1 MLDETK
7 ALEVLRSVINLLN
20 ESEKNNCILID
31 DLKELENKQ
40 MDISHQIELENGKT
54 DARKLELFNRM
65 EDLRKQRR
73 ILKDNIDFN
82 YSIKEFSKNNK
93 ILKLKINELI
103 ESLEKKLWFREER
116 VYHSR
121 TDIVDNFTDK
131 IKR

>member
-54 DARKLELFNRM
+54 DTRKLELFNRM

-73 ILKDNIDFN
+73 VLKDNIDFN

-131 IKR
+131 IRR

>member
-7 ALEVLRSVINLLN
+7 ALEILRSMINLLN
-20 ESEKNNCILID
+20 ESERNNCILID
-31 DLKELENKQ
+31 ELKELENKQ

-82 YSIKEFSKNNK
+82 YAIKEFSKNSK
-93 ILKLKINELI
+93 AIKWKINELI
-103 ESLEKKLWFREER
+103 DTLEKKIWFREER

-121 TDIVDNFTDK
+121 TDIVDNFTEK
-131 IKR
+131 IRK

>member
-54 DARKLELFNRM
+54 LAEISQDEKNEISARKKTLEL
-65 EDLRKQRR
+65 
-73 ILKDNIDFN
+73 LKN
-82 YSIKEFSKNNK
+82 
-93 ILKLKINELI
+93 KLKQAFIL
-103 ESLEKKLWFREER
+103 
-116 VYHSR
+116 
-121 TDIVDNFTDK
+121 
-131 IKR
+131 

>member
-1 MLDETK
+1 MLNETK

-82 YSIKEFSKNNK
+82 Y
-93 ILKLKINELI
+93 
-103 ESLEKKLWFREER
+103 
-116 VYHSR
+116 
-121 TDIVDNFTDK
+121 
-131 IKR
+131 

>member
-73 ILKDNIDFN
+73 VLKDNIDFN
-82 YSIKEFSKNNK
+82 YSIKEFSKNKK
-93 ILKLKINELI
+93 IMKLKIN
-103 ESLEKKLWFREER
+103 
-116 VYHSR
+116 
-121 TDIVDNFTDK
+121 
-131 IKR
+131 